1 MTRPVS
7 RPAAESGPGPA
18 PLPAGFSIVFDP
30 QTQFVGAD
38 VLFGGSPPRLL
49 RLNPAGQRALDEL
62 RRGPVCSTAAGKLA
76 RRLTDTGLAHPR
88 PPAPSRGPGAPEI
101 VPQESGAGG
110 RPPGPA
116 ERAVYVS
123 PPGLPSRGPGA
134 PEVVPQES
142 GAEARPPGLALADVT
157 VVIPARDR
165 PAYLDRCLA
174 ALGRSYPVIV
184 VDDGS
189 RQAAEIAG
197 LCRRHGATL
206 IRRPASGGPGP
217 ARNDG
222 LAQVTTSLVAF
233 LDSDCETGPEW
244 ITSLAAHFAD
254 PLVAAVA
261 PRIRPVTGAGP
272 AGRYLEA
279 RAPLDMGAQEGRV
292 LPLTRLSYVPTAALL
307 VRRAALAAD
316 DSRAVSTRAI
326 STRAVSTRAISTGA
340 GAAGGVP
347 LPAAGSGEAGPF
359 DTGPFDAGPGDAG
372 PFDASLRYG
381 EDVDLVW
388 RLAEAG
394 WRVRYD
400 PSVSISHAEPV
411 TWARLLARRFRYGC
425 SAAPLAQR
433 HPGQV
438 PPLILQAWPAAA
450 VAALLARKPAVAL
463 AAYGAGTGQL
473 VRLLRGWDV
482 PPKGVLRPMADSVLQ
497 TWLGTGRWTIQ
508 YALPVAAASLARPGG
523 RTARTRLGRRL
534 AVASLLVGPPIAEW
548 RRIRPSM
555 PAAAFSLGYLAD
567 EVAYGAGVYRG
578 AAAEKLLSPLLPTV
592 AWRPLGKA
600 PAA

>member
-1 MTRPVS
+1 
-7 RPAAESGPGPA
+7 
-18 PLPAGFSIVFDP
+18 VFDP

-49 RLNPAGQRALDEL
+49 RLNPAGQRALAEL
-62 RRGPVCSTAAGKLA
+62 RRGPVCSPAAGKLA
-76 RRLTDTGLAHPR
+76 RRLTDTGMAHPR
-88 PPAPSRGPGAPEI
+88 PPAGEAGPAGGGSPPAGDARGPGPGAPGVAARGSGAVGRPPGPALFAGEAGPAGGGSLRAGDARGPGAPGI
-101 VPQESGAGG
+101 VLRESGAGG
-110 RPPGPA
+110 RPPRTA
-116 ERAVYVS
+116 
-123 PPGLPSRGPGA
+123 LP
-134 PEVVPQES
+134 
-142 GAEARPPGLALADVT
+142 DVT

-165 PAYLDRCLA
+165 LAHLDRCLT
-174 ALGRSYPVIV
+174 ALGRTYPVVV

-206 IRRPASGGPGP
+206 IRRSSSGGPGP

-222 LAQVTTSLVAF
+222 LAQVSTPLVAF
-233 LDSDCETGPEW
+233 LDSDCEAGPEW

-261 PRIRPVTGAGP
+261 PRVRPITGPGS
-272 AGRYLEA
+272 AGRYLGA
-279 RAPLDMGAQEGRV
+279 RAPLDMGPQEGRV

-307 VRRAALAAD
+307 VRRAAVDAD
-316 DSRAVSTRAI
+316 TPGTDFPAGPRSSTRR
-326 STRAVSTRAISTGA
+326 SSTG
-340 GAAGGVP
+340 P
-347 LPAAGSGEAGPF
+347 SN
-359 DTGPFDAGPGDAG
+359 TGPSSTDPSRTEPSSTGPVGAG
-372 PFDASLRYG
+372 PFDADLRYG

-400 PSVSISHAEPV
+400 PAASISHAEPA
-411 TWARLLARRFRYGC
+411 TWVRVLGRRFRYGN
-425 SAAPLAQR
+425 SAAPLARR
-433 HPGQV
+433 HPGKV
-438 PPLILQAWPAAA
+438 PPLVLQAWPALA
-450 VAALLARKPAVAL
+450 VAALLARRPAAAL

-497 TWLGTGRWTIQ
+497 TWLGAGRWTIQ
-508 YALPVAAASLARPGG
+508 YALPVAAATLARPGG

-534 AVASLLVGPPIAEW
+534 AVASLLAGPPLAEW
-548 RRIRPSM
+548 RRIRP
-555 PAAAFSLGYLAD
+555 PLNAAAFSLGYVAD
-567 EVAYGAGVYRG
+567 EAAYGAGVYRG
-578 AAAEKLLSPLLPTV
+578 VLTERLLSPLLPAV

-600 PAA
+600 PAATRPDVPPGKDSRS

>member
-1 MTRPVS
+1 LPDGANVSGSTVTRPVT
-7 RPAAESGPGPA
+7 RPAAGSGPGPA

-49 RLNPAGQRALDEL
+49 RLNPAGQSALDEL
-62 RRGPVCSTAAGKLA
+62 RRGPVCSPAAGKLA
-76 RRLTDTGLAHPR
+76 RRLTDTGMAHPR
-88 PPAPSRGPGAPEI
+88 PPS
-101 VPQESGAGG
+101 AGEEG
-110 RPPGPA
+110 CA
-116 ERAVYVS
+116 EGVS
-123 PPGLPSRGPGA
+123 PPSQRSRGAPG
-134 PEVVPQES
+134 
-142 GAEARPPGLALADVT
+142 GCPPGTTQPDVT

-174 ALGRSYPVIV
+174 ALGQSYPVIV

-189 RQAAEIAG
+189 GQAAEIAS

-206 IRRPASGGPGP
+206 IRRPVSGGPGP

-222 LAQVTTSLVAF
+222 LAQVTTPLVAF
-233 LDSDCETGPEW
+233 LDSDCVTGPEW

-261 PRIRPVTGAGP
+261 PRVRPVTGAGP

-279 RAPLDMGAQEGRV
+279 RAPLDMGTQEGRV

-307 VRRAALAAD
+307 VRRSALAAD
-316 DSRAVSTRAI
+316 DAGV
-326 STRAVSTRAISTGA
+326 ISTGA
-340 GAAGGVP
+340 ITTGAVPAGRAQ
-347 LPAAGSGEAGPF
+347 LPAASAR
-359 DTGPFDAGPGDAG
+359 DADPFDAGP
-372 PFDASLRYG
+372 FDGSLRYG

-400 PSVSISHAEPV
+400 PSASISHAEPV

-450 VAALLARKPAVAL
+450 VAALLAHRPAVAL

-473 VRLLRGWDV
+473 VRLLRGWGV

-497 TWLGTGRWTIQ
+497 TWLGAGRWTIQ

-555 PAAAFSLGYLAD
+555 HPAAFSLGYLAD

-578 AAAEKLLSPLLPTV
+578 AVTERLLSPLLPAM

-600 PAA
+600 PAAPRPGVTPGKDHPS

>member
-1 MTRPVS
+1 MWCFLPDGTNVSGSTVTRSVTRPVGG
-7 RPAAESGPGPA
+7 PGAGPGPA

-49 RLNPAGQRALDEL
+49 RLNPAGQRALAEL
-62 RRGPVCSTAAGKLA
+62 RRGPVYSVAAGQLA
-76 RRLTDTGLAHPR
+76 RRLTDTGLAQPR
-88 PPAPSRGPGAPEI
+88 PPAASAGEGVPGGVA
-101 VPQESGAGG
+101 
-110 RPPGPA
+110 
-116 ERAVYVS
+116 
-123 PPGLPSRGPGA
+123 PGLT
-134 PEVVPQES
+134 
-142 GAEARPPGLALADVT
+142 PPDVT

-165 PAYLDRCLA
+165 PALLDRCLA
-174 ALGRSYPVIV
+174 ALGRDYPVIV

-189 RQAAEIAG
+189 RQAAEIAS
-197 LCRRHGATL
+197 LCRHHGATL
-206 IRRPASGGPGP
+206 IRRPRSGGPGP
-217 ARNDG
+217 ARNSG

-233 LDSDCETGPEW
+233 LDSDCEAGPEW
-244 ITSLAAHFAD
+244 ITSLADHFAD

-261 PRIRPVTGAGP
+261 PRVRPITGPGA
-272 AGRYLEA
+272 AGRYLTA
-279 RAPLDMGAQEGRV
+279 RAPLDMGPQEGRV

-307 VRRAALAAD
+307 VRRAALASGDAH
-316 DSRAVSTRAI
+316 AI
-326 STRAVSTRAISTGA
+326 ARGA
-340 GAAGGVP
+340 SSAGG
-347 LPAAGSGEAGPF
+347 
-359 DTGPFDAGPGDAG
+359 AG

-381 EDVDLVW
+381 EDVNLVW
-388 RLAEAG
+388 RLAGAG

-400 PSVSISHAEPV
+400 PAASVSHTEPA

-425 SAAPLAQR
+425 SAAPLAHR

-450 VAALLARKPAVAL
+450 VAALLGRRPVAAL

-497 TWLGTGRWTIQ
+497 TWLGAGRWTIQ

-548 RRIRPSM
+548 RRTRPSM
-555 PAAAFSLGYLAD
+555 RAAAFSLGYLAD

-578 AAAEKLLSPLLPTV
+578 AAAERLLSPLLPIV

-600 PAA
+600 PAAPRPGVTPGGDHPS

>member
-1 MTRPVS
+1 
-7 RPAAESGPGPA
+7 
-18 PLPAGFSIVFDP
+18 
-30 QTQFVGAD
+30 
-38 VLFGGSPPRLL
+38 
-49 RLNPAGQRALDEL
+49 
-62 RRGPVCSTAAGKLA
+62 
-76 RRLTDTGLAHPR
+76 
-88 PPAPSRGPGAPEI
+88 
-101 VPQESGAGG
+101 
-110 RPPGPA
+110 
-116 ERAVYVS
+116 
-123 PPGLPSRGPGA
+123 
-134 PEVVPQES
+134 
-142 GAEARPPGLALADVT
+142 VT

-165 PAYLDRCLA
+165 PAYLDRCLG

-222 LAQVTTSLVAF
+222 LAQVTTPLVAF

-261 PRIRPVTGAGP
+261 PRVRPVTGAGP
-272 AGRYLEA
+272 AGRYLQA
-279 RAPLDMGAQEGRV
+279 RAPLDMGTQEGRV

-307 VRRAALAAD
+307 VRHAALAAD
-316 DSRAVSTRAI
+316 DT
-326 STRAVSTRAISTGA
+326 
-340 GAAGGVP
+340 GAAGPGASAARGADP
-347 LPAAGSGEAGPF
+347 PAAGSR
-359 DTGPFDAGPGDAG
+359 DAG

-400 PSVSISHAEPV
+400 PAASVSHAEPV
-411 TWARLLARRFRYGC
+411 SWARLLARRFRYGC

-450 VAALLARKPAVAL
+450 VTALLARRPGLAL

-497 TWLGTGRWTIQ
+497 TWLGAGRWTIQ
-508 YALPVAAASLARPGG
+508 YVLPVAAASLARPGG
-523 RTARTRLGRRL
+523 RTARTRLGRRV

-555 PAAAFSLGYLAD
+555 RPAAFSLGYLAD

-578 AAAEKLLSPLLPTV
+578 ALAERLLSPLLPAV

-600 PAA
+600 PAAPRPGVTPGEDHPS

>member
-7 RPAAESGPGPA
+7 RPAAGSGPGPA

-62 RRGPVCSTAAGKLA
+62 RRGPVCSAAAGKLA

-88 PPAPSRGPGAPEI
+88 PPAPSAGEGGRARGVSPPDPSSREPGAPAV
-101 VPQESGAGG
+101 VPQGSGAG
-110 RPPGPA
+110 
-116 ERAVYVS
+116 
-123 PPGLPSRGPGA
+123 
-134 PEVVPQES
+134 
-142 GAEARPPGLALADVT
+142 ARPPGLALADVT

-165 PAYLDRCLA
+165 PAHLDRCLA

-189 RQAAEIAG
+189 RQAAEIAD

-279 RAPLDMGAQEGRV
+279 RAPLDIGAQEGRV

-316 DSRAVSTRAI
+316 DSQAVSTRAI
-326 STRAVSTRAISTGA
+326 STRAISTGA
-340 GAAGGVP
+340 RAEGGAP
-347 LPAAGSGEAGPF
+347 LPAAGSGEAGPFDTGPF

-450 VAALLARKPAVAL
+450 VAALLARRPAVAL

-482 PPKGVLRPMADSVLQ
+482 PPKGVLGPMADSVLQ

-600 PAA
+600 PAAPRPGVTPGKDHPS

>member
-1 MTRPVS
+1 MSRPLGHPVKRPMTRP
-7 RPAAESGPGPA
+7 AAGSGPGPA
-18 PLPAGFSIVFDP
+18 PLPAGFSVVFDP
-30 QTQFVGAD
+30 QTQFVGTD

-62 RRGPVCSTAAGKLA
+62 RRGPVCSPAAGKLA

-88 PPAPSRGPGAPEI
+88 PPR
-101 VPQESGAGG
+101 ESGAGG
-110 RPPGPA
+110 RPPG
-116 ERAVYVS
+116 
-123 PPGLPSRGPGA
+123 
-134 PEVVPQES
+134 
-142 GAEARPPGLALADVT
+142 LAHPDVT

-174 ALGRSYPVIV
+174 ALGQSYPVIV

-222 LAQVTTSLVAF
+222 LAQVTTPLVAF

-261 PRIRPVTGAGP
+261 PRVQPVTGAGS

-279 RAPLDMGAQEGRV
+279 RAPIDMGAQEGRV

-307 VRRAALAAD
+307 VRRAALAAHD
-316 DSRAVSTRAI
+316 ARAGR
-326 STRAVSTRAISTGA
+326 TGA
-340 GAAGGVP
+340 PGGAHP
-347 LPAAGSGEAGPF
+347 PAAGSYDAGASHSGPF
-359 DTGPFDAGPGDAG
+359 HSGPSDAG

-400 PSVSISHAEPV
+400 PAASVSHTEPG

-450 VAALLARKPAVAL
+450 VAAVLARRPVAAL

-497 TWLGTGRWTIQ
+497 TWLGAGRWTIQ

-534 AVASLLVGPPIAEW
+534 AVASLLAGPPIAEW
-548 RRIRPSM
+548 RRSRPSM
-555 PAAAFSLGYLAD
+555 HAAAFSLGYLAD

-578 AAAEKLLSPLLPTV
+578 AAAQRLLSPLLPLM

-600 PAA
+600 PAASRPGATPGRDDPS

>member
-1 MTRPVS
+1 M
-7 RPAAESGPGPA
+7 
-18 PLPAGFSIVFDP
+18 
-30 QTQFVGAD
+30 
-38 VLFGGSPPRLL
+38 
-49 RLNPAGQRALDEL
+49 
-62 RRGPVCSTAAGKLA
+62 
-76 RRLTDTGLAHPR
+76 
-88 PPAPSRGPGAPEI
+88 
-101 VPQESGAGG
+101 
-110 RPPGPA
+110 
-116 ERAVYVS
+116 
-123 PPGLPSRGPGA
+123 
-134 PEVVPQES
+134 
-142 GAEARPPGLALADVT
+142 T

-174 ALGRSYPVIV
+174 ALGQSYPVIV

-222 LAQVTTSLVAF
+222 LAQVTTPLVAF

-244 ITSLAAHFAD
+244 ITSLAPHFAD

-261 PRIRPVTGAGP
+261 PRVRPLTGAGP

-279 RAPLDMGAQEGRV
+279 RAPIDMGPQEGRV

-307 VRRAALAAD
+307 VRRAALA
-316 DSRAVSTRAI
+316 
-326 STRAVSTRAISTGA
+326 
-340 GAAGGVP
+340 
-347 LPAAGSGEAGPF
+347 
-359 DTGPFDAGPGDAG
+359 GDGAG

-394 WRVRYD
+394 WRIRYD
-400 PSVSISHAEPV
+400 PAASVSHSEPA
-411 TWARLLARRFRYGC
+411 TWARVLARRFRYGC

-438 PPLILQAWPAAA
+438 PPLILQAWPTAA
-450 VAALLARKPAVAL
+450 VAALLARRPVAAL

-497 TWLGTGRWTIQ
+497 TWLGAGRWTIQ

-555 PAAAFSLGYLAD
+555 NAVPFSLGYLAD

-578 AAAEKLLSPLLPTV
+578 AAAHRLLSPLLPSV

-600 PAA
+600 PAAPRPGVTPGRDHPS

>member
-1 MTRPVS
+1 MTRPLT
-7 RPAAESGPGPA
+7 RPAAGPGRGPA
-18 PLPAGFSIVFDP
+18 PLPPGFRVVFDP

-49 RLNPAGQRALDEL
+49 RLNPAGQRALAEL
-62 RRGPVCSTAAGKLA
+62 RRGPVCSPAGGKLA
-76 RRLTDTGLAHPR
+76 RRLTDTGMAHPR
-88 PPAPSRGPGAPEI
+88 PPEVSGPALLAGEAGPAGGGSLRAGDARGPGAPGV
-101 VPQESGAGG
+101 VPRESGAGG

-116 ERAVYVS
+116 
-123 PPGLPSRGPGA
+123 L
-134 PEVVPQES
+134 
-142 GAEARPPGLALADVT
+142 VT

-165 PAYLDRCLA
+165 PAYLRRCLA

-189 RQAAEIAG
+189 RQAAEIAAV
-197 LCRRHGATL
+197 CREHGATV
-206 IRRPASGGPGP
+206 IRRPVSGGPGP

-222 LAQVTTSLVAF
+222 LAQVSTPLVAF
-233 LDSDCETGPEW
+233 VDSDCEAGPEW

-261 PRIRPVTGAGP
+261 PRVRPLTGPGS
-272 AGRYLEA
+272 AGRYLAA
-279 RAPLDMGAQEGRV
+279 RAPLDMGQQEGRV

-316 DSRAVSTRAI
+316 GPGARL
-326 STRAVSTRAISTGA
+326 TGDGPP
-340 GAAGGVP
+340 GASPRG
-347 LPAAGSGEAGPF
+347 
-359 DTGPFDAGPGDAG
+359 TGPFDAG
-372 PFDASLRYG
+372 LRYG

-400 PSVSISHAEPV
+400 PAASVRHAEPG
-411 TWARLLARRFRYGC
+411 TWGRVLGRKFRYGC
-425 SAAPLAQR
+425 SAAPLTRR
-433 HPGQV
+433 HPGKV
-438 PPLILQAWPAAA
+438 PPLVLQAWPAVA
-450 VAALLARKPAVAL
+450 VGALLARKPLAAL

-497 TWLGTGRWTIQ
+497 TWLGAGRWTIQ
-508 YALPVAAASLARPGG
+508 YALPAAAAGLARPGG

-534 AVASLLVGPPIAEW
+534 AVASLLAGPPLTEW
-548 RRIRPSM
+548 RRLRP
-555 PAAAFSLGYLAD
+555 PLGAAAFSAGYLAD
-567 EVAYGAGVYRG
+567 EAAYGAGVYRG
-578 AAAEKLLSPLLPTV
+578 VLTEKLLRPLLPAV

-600 PAA
+600 PAATRPGVPPGKEAQS

>member
-1 MTRPVS
+1 MTRP
-7 RPAAESGPGPA
+7 AAGPRPGPA

-62 RRGPVCSTAAGKLA
+62 RRGPVCSPAAGKLA
-76 RRLTDTGLAHPR
+76 RRLTDTGMAHPR
-88 PPAPSRGPGAPEI
+88 PPRRAGPGGHLPTAPAGGTSPGAPG
-101 VPQESGAGG
+101 PRDRWLGAD
-110 RPPGPA
+110 PPSPHSPSPA
-116 ERAVYVS
+116 D
-123 PPGLPSRGPGA
+123 A
-134 PEVVPQES
+134 P
-142 GAEARPPGLALADVT
+142 ADVT

-165 PAYLDRCLA
+165 PAYLDRCLT
-174 ALGRSYPVIV
+174 ALGRNYPVIV

-189 RQAAEIAG
+189 RQAAELAG

-222 LAQVTTSLVAF
+222 LAQVTTPLVAF

-244 ITSLAAHFAD
+244 ITALAQHFAD

-261 PRIRPVTGAGP
+261 PRVRPVPGAGP

-279 RAPLDMGAQEGRV
+279 RAPLDMGAREGRV

-316 DSRAVSTRAI
+316 D
-326 STRAVSTRAISTGA
+326 
-340 GAAGGVP
+340 
-347 LPAAGSGEAGPF
+347 AGPF
-359 DTGPFDAGPGDAG
+359 DAGLVDTGPVDTGPFDP
-372 PFDASLRYG
+372 SLRYG

-400 PSVSISHAEPV
+400 PAASVSHAEPV
-411 TWARLLARRFRYGC
+411 SWTRLLARRFRYGC

-450 VAALLARKPAVAL
+450 VTALLARRPVLAL

-482 PPKGVLRPMADSVLQ
+482 PPKGVLGPMADSVLQ
-497 TWLGTGRWTIQ
+497 TWLGAGRWTIQ

-523 RTARTRLGRRL
+523 RTARTRLGRRV

-555 PAAAFSLGYLAD
+555 HAAAFSLGYLAD
-567 EVAYGAGVYRG
+567 EMAYGAGVYRG
-578 AAAEKLLSPLLPTV
+578 AMAERLLSPLLPAV
-592 AWRPLGKA
+592 AWRPLSKA
-600 PAA
+600 PAASRPGVTPGRDHPS

>member
-1 MTRPVS
+1 LNRPVA
-7 RPAAESGPGPA
+7 RPAAGSGPGPA
-18 PLPAGFSIVFDP
+18 PLPAGFSVVFDP
-30 QTQFVGAD
+30 QTQFVGTD

-62 RRGPVCSTAAGKLA
+62 RRGPVRSPAAGKLA

-88 PPAPSRGPGAPEI
+88 PPAPSRGPGAP
-101 VPQESGAGG
+101 GG
-110 RPPGPA
+110 RL
-116 ERAVYVS
+116 
-123 PPGLPSRGPGA
+123 PGLTLP
-134 PEVVPQES
+134 
-142 GAEARPPGLALADVT
+142 DVT

-165 PAYLDRCLA
+165 PAYLDRCLT
-174 ALGRSYPVIV
+174 ALGPSYPVIV

-189 RQAAEIAG
+189 QQAAEVAG

-222 LAQVTTSLVAF
+222 LAQVTTPLVAF
-233 LDSDCETGPEW
+233 LDSDCETGPQW

-261 PRIRPVTGAGP
+261 PRVRPLTGASP
-272 AGRYLEA
+272 AGRYLKA
-279 RAPLDMGAQEGRV
+279 RAPIDMGPQEGRV

-307 VRRAALAAD
+307 VRRAALVTD
-316 DSRAVSTRAI
+316 DDQATA
-326 STRAVSTRAISTGA
+326 TGA
-340 GAAGGVP
+340 GPFG
-347 LPAAGSGEAGPF
+347 AGPF
-359 DTGPFDAGPGDAG
+359 GPGPYGAG

-400 PSVSISHAEPV
+400 PAASVSHSEPA
-411 TWARLLARRFRYGC
+411 TWTKALARRFRYGC

-450 VAALLARKPAVAL
+450 VAALLARRPVAAL

-473 VRLLRGWDV
+473 VRLLNGWGV
-482 PPKGVLRPMADSVLQ
+482 PPRGVLRPMADSVLQ
-497 TWLGTGRWTIQ
+497 TWLGAGRWTIQ

-555 PAAAFSLGYLAD
+555 PVAAFSLGYLAD

-578 AAAEKLLSPLLPTV
+578 AAAQRLLSPLLPVV

-600 PAA
+600 PAAPRPDTTPGRDHPS

>member
-1 MTRPVS
+1 MTRAVA
-7 RPAAESGPGPA
+7 RPAAGSGPGPA

-30 QTQFVGAD
+30 RTQFVGTD

-49 RLNPAGQRALDEL
+49 RLNPAGQRALGEL
-62 RRGPVCSTAAGKLA
+62 RRGPVCSPAAGKLG

-88 PPAPSRGPGAPEI
+88 PPGA
-101 VPQESGAGG
+101 AG
-110 RPPGPA
+110 
-116 ERAVYVS
+116 
-123 PPGLPSRGPGA
+123 
-134 PEVVPQES
+134 
-142 GAEARPPGLALADVT
+142 LADVT

-174 ALGRSYPVIV
+174 ALGRTYPVIV

-189 RQAAEIAG
+189 RQAAEIAR

-222 LAQVTTSLVAF
+222 LAQVTTRLVAF

-254 PLVAAVA
+254 PLVAAAA
-261 PRIRPVTGAGP
+261 PRVRPVRGAGP

-307 VRRAALAAD
+307 VRRTALA
-316 DSRAVSTRAI
+316 
-326 STRAVSTRAISTGA
+326 
-340 GAAGGVP
+340 
-347 LPAAGSGEAGPF
+347 
-359 DTGPFDAGPGDAG
+359 PGDPGAG

-400 PSVSISHAEPV
+400 PAASISHSEPA

-425 SAAPLAQR
+425 SAAPLAHR

-450 VAALLARKPAVAL
+450 VAALLARRPVAAL

-482 PPKGVLRPMADSVLQ
+482 PPKGVFRPMADSVLQ
-497 TWLGTGRWTIQ
+497 TWLGAGRWTIQ

-523 RTARTRLGRRL
+523 RTARTRLGRRV

-555 PAAAFSLGYLAD
+555 H
-567 EVAYGAGVYRG
+567 
-578 AAAEKLLSPLLPTV
+578 
-592 AWRPLGKA
+592 A
-600 PAA
+600 P

>member
-1 MTRPVS
+1 VTRPVT
-7 RPAAESGPGPA
+7 RPAAGSGPGPA
-18 PLPAGFSIVFDP
+18 PLPAGFSVVFDP
-30 QTQFVGAD
+30 QTQFVGTD

-62 RRGPVCSTAAGKLA
+62 RRGPVRSPAAGKLA

-88 PPAPSRGPGAPEI
+88 PPAPSRGPGAPGV
-101 VPQESGAGG
+101 VPGENGAGG
-110 RPPGPA
+110 RPSTG
-116 ERAVYVS
+116 EGGRAGGVS
-123 PPGLPSRGPGA
+123 PPSQRSRGVPG
-134 PEVVPQES
+134 
-142 GAEARPPGLALADVT
+142 GRPPGLTRPDVT

-174 ALGRSYPVIV
+174 ALGQSYPVIV

-197 LCRRHGATL
+197 LCHRHGARL

-222 LAQVTTSLVAF
+222 LAQVTTPLVAF

-244 ITSLAAHFAD
+244 ITSLADHFAD

-261 PRIRPVTGAGP
+261 PRVRPRTGATP

-279 RAPLDMGAQEGRV
+279 RAPIDMGPKEGRV

-307 VRRAALAAD
+307 VRRAALVAHG
-316 DSRAVSTRAI
+316 SQAI
-326 STRAVSTRAISTGA
+326 AGGA
-340 GAAGGVP
+340 GP
-347 LPAAGSGEAGPF
+347 L
-359 DTGPFDAGPGDAG
+359 DAGPSDTGLSGAGPSGAG

-400 PSVSISHAEPV
+400 PAASVSHSEPA
-411 TWARLLARRFRYGC
+411 TWARVLARRFRYGC

-450 VAALLARKPAVAL
+450 VAALLARRPVAAL

-473 VRLLRGWDV
+473 VRLLSGWGVPARGV
-482 PPKGVLRPMADSVLQ
+482 FRPMADSVLQ
-497 TWLGTGRWTIQ
+497 TWLGAGRWTIQ

-534 AVASLLVGPPIAEW
+534 AVASLLAGPPIAEW

-578 AAAEKLLSPLLPTV
+578 AAAHRLLSPLLPIV
-592 AWRPLGKA
+592 AWRPLSKA
-600 PAA
+600 PAAPRPGVTPGEDHRS

>member
-1 MTRPVS
+1 VS
-7 RPAAESGPGPA
+7 RPATRPVTRPAAGSGPGPA

-49 RLNPAGQRALDEL
+49 RLNPAGQRALAEL
-62 RRGPVCSTAAGKLA
+62 RRGPVCSAAAGKLA
-76 RRLTDTGLAHPR
+76 RRLTDTGLAQPR
-88 PPAPSRGPGAPEI
+88 PPAPSAGEGGRAGGVSPPSQPSRGPGAPGV
-101 VPQESGAGG
+101 VPREHGAGG

-116 ERAVYVS
+116 
-123 PPGLPSRGPGA
+123 LP
-134 PEVVPQES
+134 
-142 GAEARPPGLALADVT
+142 DVT

-165 PAYLDRCLA
+165 PAHLDRCLA
-174 ALGRSYPVIV
+174 ALGRGYPVIV

-197 LCRRHGATL
+197 LCRQHGAAL
-206 IRRPASGGPGP
+206 IRRPRSGGPGP

-233 LDSDCETGPEW
+233 LDSDCEAGPEW

-261 PRIRPVTGAGP
+261 PRVRPITGPGA
-272 AGRYLEA
+272 AGRYLGA
-279 RAPLDMGAQEGRV
+279 RAPLDMGPQEGRV

-307 VRRAALAAD
+307 VRRAALACDDANVIARRASTAD
-316 DSRAVSTRAI
+316 
-326 STRAVSTRAISTGA
+326 GA
-340 GAAGGVP
+340 H
-347 LPAAGSGEAGPF
+347 LPAAGA
-359 DTGPFDAGPGDAG
+359 FDAGAFDAGSSNPG

-400 PSVSISHAEPV
+400 PAASVSHAEPA

-450 VAALLARKPAVAL
+450 VAALLARRPVAAL

-497 TWLGTGRWTIQ
+497 TWLGAGRWTIQ

-523 RTARTRLGRRL
+523 QKARTRLGRRL

-555 PAAAFSLGYLAD
+555 HAAAFSLGYLAD

-578 AAAEKLLSPLLPTV
+578 AAAERLLSPLLPIV
-592 AWRPLGKA
+592 ACRPLGKA
-600 PAA
+600 PAASRPGVTPGRDHPS

>member
-1 MTRPVS
+1 
-7 RPAAESGPGPA
+7 
-18 PLPAGFSIVFDP
+18 
-30 QTQFVGAD
+30 
-38 VLFGGSPPRLL
+38 
-49 RLNPAGQRALDEL
+49 
-62 RRGPVCSTAAGKLA
+62 
-76 RRLTDTGLAHPR
+76 
-88 PPAPSRGPGAPEI
+88 
-101 VPQESGAGG
+101 
-110 RPPGPA
+110 
-116 ERAVYVS
+116 
-123 PPGLPSRGPGA
+123 
-134 PEVVPQES
+134 
-142 GAEARPPGLALADVT
+142 VT

-174 ALGRSYPVIV
+174 ALGRSYPVVV

-197 LCRRHGATL
+197 LCRRHGAAL

-222 LAQVTTSLVAF
+222 LAQVTTPLVAF

-261 PRIRPVTGAGP
+261 PRVRPVTGAGP

-307 VRRAALAAD
+307 VRRAALAD
-316 DSRAVSTRAI
+316 
-326 STRAVSTRAISTGA
+326 
-340 GAAGGVP
+340 
-347 LPAAGSGEAGPF
+347 
-359 DTGPFDAGPGDAG
+359 G

-388 RLAEAG
+388 RLAGAG

-400 PSVSISHAEPV
+400 PAASVSHAEPAS
-411 TWARLLARRFRYGC
+411 WARLLARRFRYGC
-425 SAAPLAQR
+425 SAAPLTQR
-433 HPGQV
+433 HPGLV

-450 VAALLARKPAVAL
+450 VTALLARRPVLAL

-497 TWLGTGRWTIQ
+497 TWLGAGRWTIQ

-523 RTARTRLGRRL
+523 RTARTRLGRRM

-555 PAAAFSLGYLAD
+555 HAAPFSLGYLAD

-578 AAAEKLLSPLLPTV
+578 ALAERVLSPLLPAV

-600 PAA
+600 PAASRLGVTPGRDHPS

>member
-1 MTRPVS
+1 MTRP
-7 RPAAESGPGPA
+7 AAGSGPGPA
-18 PLPAGFSIVFDP
+18 PLPAGFSVVFDP
-30 QTQFVGAD
+30 QTQFVGTD

-62 RRGPVCSTAAGKLA
+62 RRGPVCSPAAGKLA

-88 PPAPSRGPGAPEI
+88 PPR
-101 VPQESGAGG
+101 ESGAGG
-110 RPPGPA
+110 RPPGLTQP
-116 ERAVYVS
+116 
-123 PPGLPSRGPGA
+123 
-134 PEVVPQES
+134 
-142 GAEARPPGLALADVT
+142 DVT

-174 ALGRSYPVIV
+174 ALGQSYPVIV

-222 LAQVTTSLVAF
+222 LAQVTTPLVAF

-261 PRIRPVTGAGP
+261 PRVRPVTGAGS

-279 RAPLDMGAQEGRV
+279 RAPIDMGAQEGRV

-307 VRRAALAAD
+307 VRRAALATHDA
-316 DSRAVSTRAI
+316 RGGRT
-326 STRAVSTRAISTGA
+326 
-340 GAAGGVP
+340 GAAGGAHP
-347 LPAAGSGEAGPF
+347 PAAGSY
-359 DTGPFDAGPGDAG
+359 DAGPSHSGPSDAG

-400 PSVSISHAEPV
+400 PAASVSHTEPG

-425 SAAPLAQR
+425 SAAPLARR

-450 VAALLARKPAVAL
+450 VAALLARRPVAAL

-482 PPKGVLRPMADSVLQ
+482 PSKGVLRPMADSVLQ
-497 TWLGTGRWTIQ
+497 TWLGAGRWTIQ

-534 AVASLLVGPPIAEW
+534 AVASLLAGPPIAEW
-548 RRIRPSM
+548 RRSRPSM
-555 PAAAFSLGYLAD
+555 HAAAFSLGYLAD

-578 AAAEKLLSPLLPTV
+578 AAAQRLLSPLLPIM

-600 PAA
+600 PAASRPGVTPGRDDPS

>member
-1 MTRPVS
+1 VSRPLGRPVKRPMTRPAS
-7 RPAAESGPGPA
+7 GSGPGPA
-18 PLPAGFSIVFDP
+18 PLPAGFSVVFDP
-30 QTQFVGAD
+30 QTQFVGTD

-62 RRGPVCSTAAGKLA
+62 RRGPVCSPAAGKLA

-88 PPAPSRGPGAPEI
+88 PPR
-101 VPQESGAGG
+101 ESGAGG
-110 RPPGPA
+110 RPPGLTQP
-116 ERAVYVS
+116 
-123 PPGLPSRGPGA
+123 
-134 PEVVPQES
+134 
-142 GAEARPPGLALADVT
+142 DVT

-174 ALGRSYPVIV
+174 ALGQSYPVIV

-222 LAQVTTSLVAF
+222 LAQVTTPLVAF

-261 PRIRPVTGAGP
+261 PRVRPVTGAGS

-279 RAPLDMGAQEGRV
+279 RAPIDMGAQEGRV

-307 VRRAALAAD
+307 VRRAALAAHD
-316 DSRAVSTRAI
+316 ARAGR
-326 STRAVSTRAISTGA
+326 TGA
-340 GAAGGVP
+340 GAPGGAHP
-347 LPAAGSGEAGPF
+347 PAAGSY
-359 DTGPFDAGPGDAG
+359 DAGPLHSGPSDAG

-400 PSVSISHAEPV
+400 PAASVSHTEPG

-450 VAALLARKPAVAL
+450 VAAVLARRPVAAL

-497 TWLGTGRWTIQ
+497 TWLGAGRWTIQ

-534 AVASLLVGPPIAEW
+534 AVASLLAGPPIAEW
-548 RRIRPSM
+548 RRSRPSM
-555 PAAAFSLGYLAD
+555 HAAAFSLGYLAD

-578 AAAEKLLSPLLPTV
+578 AAAQRLLSPLLPIM

-600 PAA
+600 PAASRPGATPGRDDPS